1 MDQEAR
7 CIIGVDLGTTNSLVA
22 VWRDGRAE
30 LIPNAL
36 GSVLT
41 PSCVSLLDD
50 QSIVVGVAA
59 RDRLESHPSVTASVF
74 KRYMGTSR
82 TTPLGAR
89 TFRPEE
95 LSAFVLKSLKADAEA
110 FLGHPV
116 TEAVITVPAYFND
129 AQRKATRAAAELAG
143 LQVAGL
149 LNEPTAA
156 ALAYGLHEKNETSF
170 LVFDLGG
177 GTFDVSVLE
186 LFDGVMEVRATAGDN
201 LLGGE
206 DFVDALLFAFG
217 DASGL
222 INDLNAARPARYEK
236 SLEMWPGA
244 LLTALRPQAERVKR
258 GLTDNASVPMQCEWQ
273 GTAYQWTVTQEAFA
287 ESCEYLLAR
296 LRGPVET
303 ALRDARIRPSAL
315 AAIVLAGG
323 ATRMPMVRRLVS
335 LMFGRF
341 PNVDLDPDTV
351 VALGAAVQGGL
362 KARDA
367 ALSEIV
373 MTDVAPYSMGID
385 SAIEVQPGQFSYG
398 HYIPLI
404 ERNTTVPV
412 SYAKTMA
419 PLRDGQREIE
429 LRVFQ
434 GESRHVDHN
443 ILLGKIRVPLPR
455 QSTRVNGQV
464 EVRFTYDV
472 NGILEVEVK
481 LLATGET
488 HRLVIEENP
497 GVLSADEIRERLAE
511 LSRIKVHPRD
521 QAENQALISR
531 GERLYLQARGDMR
544 AAIDNALT
552 QFQSTLETQD
562 EARIRELRP
571 QIAGFLDRIDHDVWQ

>member
-22 VWRDGRAE
+22 VWRNGIAE

-36 GSVLT
+36 GSALT
-41 PSCVSLLDD
+41 PSCVSVLDD
-50 QSIVVGVAA
+50 GSIIVGAAA
-59 RDRLESHPSVTASVF
+59 RDRLESHPKVTAAVF

-82 TTPLGAR
+82 TTRLGSQA
-89 TFRPEE
+89 FRPEE

-156 ALAYGLHEKNETSF
+156 ALAYGLHEKNESGF

-186 LFDGVMEVRATAGDN
+186 LFEGVMEVRATAGDN

-217 DASGL
+217 EASGL
-222 INDLNAARPARYEK
+222 IADLRADKPASYEK
-236 SLEMWPGA
+236 SLEVWPES
-244 LLTALRPQAERVKR
+244 LLVELRPQAERVKR
-258 GLTDNASVPMQCEWQ
+258 SLTDNASVSMQCEWA
-273 GTAYQWTVTQEAFA
+273 GKTYQWDASQDAFA
-287 ESCEYLLAR
+287 ERCEPLLAR
-296 LRGPVET
+296 LRAPVET
-303 ALRDARIRPSAL
+303 SLRDARIRPSSL
-315 AAIVLAGG
+315 NAIVLAGG

-341 PNVDLDPDTV
+341 PNIELDPDTV

-385 SAIEVQPGQFSYG
+385 TAIEVRPGHFSYG

-404 ERNTTVPV
+404 ERNTTVPA
-412 SYAKTMA
+412 SYVKTLV
-419 PLRDGQREIE
+419 PLQDGQREIE

-434 GESRHVDHN
+434 GEARHVQHN
-443 ILLGKIRVPLPR
+443 ILLGKVNVPLPK
-455 QSTRVNGQV
+455 QVTRDTGQV
-464 EVRFTYDV
+464 DVRFTYDV
-472 NGILEVEVK
+472 NGILEVEAKV
-481 LLATGET
+481 LATGQT

-497 GVLSADEIRERLAE
+497 GVLTADEIRERLDA
-511 LSRIKVHPRD
+511 LSRIKIHPRD
-521 QAENQALISR
+521 QSENQALISR

-552 QFQSTLETQD
+552 HFQAALETQD
-562 EARIRELRP
+562 EARIREVRP
-571 QIAGFLDRIDHDVWQ
+571 QIASLLDRIDHDVWQ

>member
-7 CIIGVDLGTTNSLVA
+7 SIIGVDLGTTNSLVA
-22 VWRDGRAE
+22 IWRNGRAE

-41 PSCVSLLDD
+41 PSCVSVLADD
-50 QSIVVGVAA
+50 SIIVGAAA
-59 RDRLESHPSVTASVF
+59 RDRLESHPKATAAVF
-74 KRYMGTSR
+74 KRYMGTPR
-82 TTPLGAR
+82 TTQLGSR

-110 FLGHPV
+110 HLGHPV
-116 TEAVITVPAYFND
+116 TDAVITVPAYFSD

-143 LQVAGL
+143 LNVAGL

-156 ALAYGLHEKNETSF
+156 ALAYGLHDKDETSF

-186 LFDGVMEVRATAGDN
+186 LFEGIMEVRATAGDN

-222 INDLNAARPARYEK
+222 IESLKAAEPAKYEK
-236 SLEMWPGA
+236 SLEMWPETLIA
-244 LLTALRPQAERVKR
+244 ELRPQAERVKR
-258 GLTDNASVPMQCEWQ
+258 ALTDNASASMQCEWQ
-273 GTAYQWTVTQEAFA
+273 DRVYQWTVTQEAFA
-287 ESCEYLLAR
+287 EHCEYLLER
-296 LRGPVET
+296 LRGPVEM

-315 AAIVLAGG
+315 DAVVLAGG

-367 ALSEIV
+367 ALSERV
-373 MTDVAPYSMGID
+373 MRDVAPYSMGIET
-385 SAIEVQPGQFSYG
+385 ALEVTPGQFSSG
-398 HYIPLI
+398 HYSPLI
-404 ERNTTVPV
+404 ERNTTVPA
-412 SYAKTMA
+412 SYAKTLV
-419 PLRDGQREIE
+419 PLYDDQREIE
-429 LRVFQ
+429 LRVYQ
-434 GESRHVDHN
+434 GEARHVAHN
-443 ILLGKIRVPLPR
+443 ILLGKLRIDLPKG
-455 QSTRVNGQV
+455 STRESGKV

-472 NGILEVEVK
+472 NGILEVETK
-481 LLATGET
+481 LLATGQM
-488 HRLVIEENP
+488 HSLVIEENP
-497 GVLSADEIRERLAE
+497 GVMTPEEIRERLEA

-521 QAENQALISR
+521 QTENQALISR
-531 GERLYLQARGDMR
+531 GERLYLQARGDLR
-544 AAIDNALT
+544 NAIDAALT
-552 QFQSTLETQD
+552 QFQSTLEAQD
-562 EARIRELRP
+562 ESRIREMRP
-571 QIAGFLDRIDHDVWQ
+571 QIAGFLDRIDQDTWR